1 MVTVIPLLEMKGAYV
16 ESQSCNEYSVKTQDV
31 RDLNF
36 SEFT

>member
-1 MVTVIPLLEMKGAYV
+1 MVTVIPLLEMIGGYA

-36 SEFT
+36 WEFT